1 MNIWEKECSKHRKQR
16 KSLNRRA
23 GLACSEEQQQGA
35 CVAGARERR
44 AGRKRYEESRGA
56 NGIEVLRLL

>member
-1 MNIWEKECSKHRKQR
+1 MGIWGKSVLSRR
-16 KSLNRRA
+16 KSQCGA
-23 GLACSEEQQQGA
+23 WYQECAWYVQGTQRA